1 MEKKRFFEPWIP
13 EKYNEGIYGKKILV
27 FGAVITVKK

>member
-13 EKYNEGIYGKKILV
+13 EKYNEGINGKKILV
-27 FGAVITVKK
+27 PVITVKK